1 MEARY
6 PSYTF
11 QPLDEQSELSDR
23 PQPQMTENATVESRE
38 SAENESKT
46 NLQAESP
53 SNAAET
59 RHMSRNWFNFAE
71 SWWWEIG
78 SAALSV
84 AALVLLMLFLTYLQG
99 TAYASWAYRISPNAI
114 ISIMVTVGKAAMLV
128 SVTNCLSQLKWNQYR
143 VRRPLYNLQAFDQAS
158 RGIFG
163 SLEMLWSVT
172 PSIATAGAIIVILS
186 IAIDPFA

>member
-1 MEARY
+1 
-6 PSYTF
+6 
-11 QPLDEQSELSDR
+11 
-23 PQPQMTENATVESRE
+23 MTENATVESRE

-59 RHMSRNWFNFAE
+59 RHTSRNWFNFAG
-71 SWWWEIG
+71 SWGWEIG

-99 TAYASWAYRISPNAI
+99 TAYASWAYRISPNAV
-114 ISIMVTVGKAAMLV
+114 ISIMVIVGKAAVL
-128 SVTNCLSQLKWNQYR
+128 
-143 VRRPLYNLQAFDQAS
+143 AFDQAS

-163 SLEMLWSVT
+163 SLEMLWGVT

-186 IAIDPFA
+186 IAIDPFAQQLLMFPPSSRCGAK